1 MLFSQV
7 IGQSSIK
14 SQIQRMLKEERIPH
28 ALLFAGPE
36 GSGKLPMALALAT
49 RLLCE
54 QPTAEGEP
62 CHTCH
67 QCAMTQKLA
76 HPDLHFIFPNVK
88 PEGTARTV
96 VSDDFL
102 PEWRK
107 QVQESPYFTL
117 QMWQRCMKA
126 EKKQAQIMVG
136 DANAII
142 EKLAI
147 RSNQTGKQVV
157 VIWMAE
163 LMRTETANK
172 LLKILE
178 EPPIQTYFILTA
190 DHPERLLPTIL
201 SRTQRI
207 DFPPLT
213 VSDIQQNLC
222 TQYGL
227 QEEDARF
234 VANASAGNYIQALKQ
249 IGTDANEARFFD
261 LFVLFMRL
269 CYSRNILELH
279 KWAEEISQWGREEQK
294 AFLEYSQRLVREN
307 FMYNFH
313 LPELN
318 YMTRKE
324 NDFSVRFARFINERN
339 VIGIQEE
346 LGDAQRDIE
355 QNVNARMVFFDLALK
370 MIVLLIQ

>member
-1 MLFSQV
+1 M
-7 IGQSSIK
+7 
-14 SQIQRMLKEERIPH
+14 
-28 ALLFAGPE
+28 
-36 GSGKLPMALALAT
+36 
-49 RLLCE
+49 
-54 QPTAEGEP
+54 
-62 CHTCH
+62 
-67 QCAMTQKLA
+67 
-76 HPDLHFIFPNVK
+76 
-88 PEGTARTV
+88 
-96 VSDDFL
+96 
-102 PEWRK
+102 
-107 QVQESPYFTL
+107 
-117 QMWQRCMKA
+117 
-126 EKKQAQIMVG
+126 
-136 DANAII
+136 
-142 EKLAI
+142 
-147 RSNQTGKQVV
+147 V

-324 NDFSVRFARFINERN
+324 SDWYALPALLTSET
-339 VIGIQEE
+339 
-346 LGDAQRDIE
+346 L
-355 QNVNARMVFFDLALK
+355 LAFRK
-370 MIVLLIQ
+370 N